1 MKTYNDTCIENL
13 RFAIVKMAVDDY
25 KKMLKTE
32 QKLENQKAK
41 FIREHKKLANNIK
54 AGACSR
60 AQFIIKHEGLKAERI
75 RLGENRKRNKDEIKN
90 MEVWFYSDWGQLLVN
105 VDTDYI
111 ISQVRKIVKEKSNDK
126 T

>member
-1 MKTYNDTCIENL
+1 MKIYNDTGIENL
-13 RFAIVKMAVDDY
+13 RFAIVKTAVDDY
-25 KKMLKTE
+25 KKTLKTE
-32 QKLENQKAK
+32 QRLENQRAK
-41 FIREHKKLANNIK
+41 FIREHKKLANDIK

-75 RLGENRKRNKDEIKN
+75 RLEKNRKMNKDKIKN
-90 MEVWFYSDWGQLLVN
+90 MEGWFCSDWGQLLVS

-111 ISQVRKIVKEKSNDK
+111 ISQVRKIVKGAKNDK